1 MNKEEAA
8 RAKKQLKSELEYW
21 TNLYWAKEPI
31 KRNNQIENLIWSR
44 MCELRDGLKSKK

>member
-1 MNKEEAA
+1 MTKEASLT
-8 RAKKQLKSELEYW
+8 KKKLKSELKYW

-44 MCELRDGLKSKK
+44 MCELRDELKSKN